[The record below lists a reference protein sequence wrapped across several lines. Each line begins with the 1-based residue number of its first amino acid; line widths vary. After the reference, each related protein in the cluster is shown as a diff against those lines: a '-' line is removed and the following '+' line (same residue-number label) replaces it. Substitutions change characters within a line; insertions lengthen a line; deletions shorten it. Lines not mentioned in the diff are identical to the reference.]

1 MFKFIFYNHVENYW
15 SSLDIEDPPD
25 YRKGIRTSTPTY
37 FPISIHS
44 TVEVIGDELFRAFD
58 SEPVSSRYK
67 SKMNERRRILLQEQ
81 EDEDTEV
88 IFWDEHT
95 RPEDIM
101 QGKDLEDYYAV
112 ERMYA
117 RKDSSS
123 TDAQQLKRFN
133 ELSKVLEIDPAE
145 VPGYKTFFQNGESF
159 SSGIPDNV
167 DFAFKYFDKFIQDHP
182 ELQQVFYQWQN
193 KISQL
198 SRMEVEKLSA
208 AEFDKLT
215 KCPEVILK
223 HVEPKYRSLFEVHRS
238 DFIAQDSKTSSKVK
252 KQKCPPL
259 PPSLKEEKDPEK
271 CPSQQEGQVCR

>member
-1 MFKFIFYNHVENYW
+1 M
-15 SSLDIEDPPD
+15 
-25 YRKGIRTSTPTY
+25 
-37 FPISIHS
+37 
-44 TVEVIGDELFRAFD
+44 FRAFD

-88 IFWDEHT
+88 IFWDENT

-117 RKDSSS
+117 IKDSSS
-123 TDAQQLKRFN
+123 TDDQQLKQFN
-133 ELSKVLEIDPAE
+133 ELSKVLEINPTE

-159 SSGIPDNV
+159 SNGIPDHI

-182 ELQQVFYQWQN
+182 ELQQVFYQWQSRIN
-193 KISQL
+193 QL
-198 SRMEVEKLSA
+198 SSMNVDKLSA

-223 HVEPKYRSLFEVHRS
+223 HVEPKYRSLFEIHRS
-238 DFIAQDSKTSSKVK
+238 DFIDQDSKANLKVK
-252 KQKCPPL
+252 KQKS
-259 PPSLKEEKDPEK
+259 PPSLPSLNEETDSEK
-271 CPSQQEGQVCR
+271 CQAQHEGQVYSWRET